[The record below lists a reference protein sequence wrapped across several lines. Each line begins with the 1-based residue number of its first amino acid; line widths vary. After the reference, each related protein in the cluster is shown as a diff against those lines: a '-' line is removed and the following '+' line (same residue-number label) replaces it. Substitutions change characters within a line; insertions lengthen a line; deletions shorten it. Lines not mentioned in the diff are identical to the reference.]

1 MEDQS
6 LLRLLLSWFP
16 MLLLIAVWI
25 YFMSRGSYGKKQ
37 QKVILEYLEEMRRT
51 NQNLDRIAT
60 ALEKR

>member
-25 YFMSRGSYGKKQ
+25 YFMSRGSYCKKQ
-37 QKVILEYLEEMRRT
+37 QKVMLEYLEEMRRT